1 MKTVLATMA
10 ILVLSGTAMGQAGP
24 GDRAGRPR
32 GGGFGELK
40 EQLSLTDTQIESLKA
55 LLKAQR
61 EALKPQALELAQL
74 GRQLRE
80 ELQKDPVDAA
90 RVSRLRAD
98 IQARKNAL
106 EAVRSQNRE
115 QLRSVLSP
123 DQVAV
128 LAKFEE
134 ALGLQQAARQAAAL
148 GLIEAPRR
156 ERTARQGLQNRF
168 NQRQRFGAA
177 AGAQPASVPPRP

>member
-10 ILVLSGTAMGQAGP
+10 LLVLSGTVMGQAGP

-61 EALKPQALELAQL
+61 EALKPQVLELAQL

-90 RVSRLRAD
+90 RVSRLRAE
-98 IQARKNAL
+98 IQAGKNAL
-106 EAVRSQNRE
+106 QAVRSQDRQ

-123 DQVAV
+123 DQVAM

-156 ERTARQGLQNRF
+156 ARTARQVLQNRF

-177 AGAQPASVPPRP
+177 VAQPASVPPRP